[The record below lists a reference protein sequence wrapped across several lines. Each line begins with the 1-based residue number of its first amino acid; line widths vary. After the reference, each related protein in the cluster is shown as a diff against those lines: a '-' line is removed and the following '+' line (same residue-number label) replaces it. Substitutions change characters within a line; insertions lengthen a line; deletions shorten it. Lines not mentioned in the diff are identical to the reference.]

1 VADRLL
7 LESGAPDGYLL
18 EDGTGVLLIDA
29 WARNAYEE
37 ALAADNP
44 VFVASMEEAS
54 GNLTDLIAGKVGTVT
69 GSPTYGAAA
78 FVTGKTSID
87 FSNVADYF
95 TFSDHADLDLGDTG
109 FTIEFWYARD
119 DDTGGNQVIINK
131 QTNAYAVNIVSTD
144 KFQFGKAGVAGIVR
158 TVETIPS
165 DGSQHHYAITRSAA
179 SLAGHAIY
187 IDGVSVSIEASDS
200 PTASLADNALAL
212 EIGREAG
219 QQSAGGKLAYVAF
232 YKTALSAARILA
244 HYNAAASGGSVTP
257 DALGLTLTAVAPT
270 FDQTVEPPAIA
281 LTLAIAG
288 PDVAQAVLPA
298 ALALVLGLVDPRV
311 DLETTPGALAL
322 ALSLS
327 EPALGSVLAPDAL
340 ALTLGQ
346 ASLEAR
352 LELAPD
358 ALALTLAQPAL
369 SITLPSDVLPDAI
382 PLTLTPVAPALG
394 SVLAPDALP
403 LTLGQASFGA
413 GLELAPDALALTL
426 APVAPRVDLGLA
438 PDAVPLTLGQASF
451 DAGLGLAP
459 DALALTLTPVA
470 PTLPSE
476 VLPDALGLTV
486 ALSEP
491 TLGLGLAPD
500 ALALTIGQANPTTET
515 SVTPAAV
522 GLTFDQSAPAVS
534 QTTQVEPLP
543 LPLTLTPVG
552 PVASVGA
559 SPAAG
564 RPVIEYAIEIL
575 TSGAT
580 FGPSVSLGEIW
591 DARNLGWSRYD
602 RMPGKA
608 FFTISQGSP
617 FASLITPLTTHVRF
631 YRITPTLTTLV
642 YTGIIVDTDNAGDDI
657 VVTCFDYGALLSISR
672 TGYKVLYPTK
682 MIGTEIVSPEWGL
695 AKGATS
701 SPLAFVATGT
711 IENPTG
717 TDGVTAIKT
726 NNQFGLIDQMRLQL
740 LYDLS
745 EMGRAN
751 TAFHTTYE
759 ITRSTS
765 PTFNFLKNKGSS
777 VGLGLVLGGNVTDYR
792 HLPNWT
798 SYRND
803 MATIGQTVG
812 GGATEVIVK
821 DDAAAAARGRRQDVF
836 TIKTLLGI
844 VGAATT
850 ADQQRAAAERVLKTA
865 LGLQPTLSLRMIRD
879 GIDFFNGWDIS
890 DKARVEIK
898 NGADNIA
905 SEWRILGCRVTLD
918 ETGEYPSIIVS
929 PVAT

>member
-1 VADRLL
+1 VGVFRQPPRPQTRRAWVPAPALIGDNQYEVEVFAD
-7 LESGAPDGYLL
+7 S
-18 EDGTGVLLIDA
+18 
-29 WARNAYEE
+29 
-37 ALAADNP
+37 P

-257 DALGLTLTAVAPT
+257 DALELTLTAVAPA

-369 SITLPSDVLPDAI
+369 SITLPSDVL
-382 PLTLTPVAPALG
+382 
-394 SVLAPDALP
+394 
-403 LTLGQASFGA
+403 
-413 GLELAPDALALTL
+413 PDALALTL